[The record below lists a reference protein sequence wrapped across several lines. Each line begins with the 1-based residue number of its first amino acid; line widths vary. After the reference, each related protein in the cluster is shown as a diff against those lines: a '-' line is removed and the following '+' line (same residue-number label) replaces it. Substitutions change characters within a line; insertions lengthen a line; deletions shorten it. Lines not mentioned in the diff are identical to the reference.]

1 MSILQT
7 IKFLFKSSKA
17 KTGYVKNQVE
27 GLTADQVPHKN
38 GSTFTYTNDGFYITT
53 NNIER
58 FYRWND
64 IQLIT
69 AYKADLLTCD
79 DLRLDI
85 DFGELVL
92 TFSEDM
98 AGWSEFIE
106 MLPQKLPGIKVDWE
120 NHVIQRP
127 LVANSTLIFTKE
139 VDTQ

>member
-1 MSILQT
+1 MC
-7 IKFLFKSSKA
+7 K
-17 KTGYVKNQVE
+17 
-27 GLTADQVPHKN
+27 
-38 GSTFTYTNDGFYITT
+38 YTDDGFHITT
-53 NNIER
+53 NNKEH

-64 IQLIT
+64 IQSIT

-106 MLPQKLPGIKVDWE
+106 ILPQKLPGIKVDWE

-139 VDTQ
+139 VDRQ